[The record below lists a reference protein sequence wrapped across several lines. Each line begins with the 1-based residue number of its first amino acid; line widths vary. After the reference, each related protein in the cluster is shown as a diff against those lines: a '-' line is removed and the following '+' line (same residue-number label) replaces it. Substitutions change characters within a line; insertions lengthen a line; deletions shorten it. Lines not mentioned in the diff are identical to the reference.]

1 MPDTHYLPIRLN
13 TVVLPK
19 VGAYVPSRYAPT
31 EIVNVIVYL
40 HGNII
45 FPQSGNATCG
55 TDPGRFQAKGI
66 ESYLD
71 TPLFR
76 CLREG
81 LEDSGAHAILVAP
94 TLSKSFGSNSPSYA
108 PRYGNLDSANKF
120 DFLVN
125 QAVTHLVAKQAL
137 APNLRIGHVILAG
150 HSAGGVA
157 MIKILAATNTLKA
170 QIGECW
176 GFECL
181 YFGTDTW
188 RAWLKANPGKAFRHY
203 RQPGQQIN
211 EAHVLAQQPNLLD
224 VARGT
229 SHCELL
235 KQYWREAIDACPLLR
250 PTDAVA

>member
-1 MPDTHYLPIRLN
+1 MGDTHYLQIRLN

-19 VGAYVPSRYAPT
+19 VAAFLPSHYAPT

-45 FPQSGNATCG
+45 PCG
-55 TDPGRFQAKGI
+55 TDPGRFEAKGI
-66 ESYLD
+66 ECYLD

-81 LEDSGAHAILVAP
+81 LEASGAHAILVAP
-94 TLSKSFGSNSPSYA
+94 TLSKSFGSASPSFA
-108 PRYGNLDSANKF
+108 PRYGDLDSASKF

-125 QAVTHLVAKQAL
+125 QAVSQLVAKQAL

-157 MIKILAATNTLKA
+157 MIKILATTNTLKA

-203 RQPGQQIN
+203 RRPREQMN
-211 EAHVLAQQPNLLD
+211 ETRVLAQQPNFVD
-224 VARGT
+224 VASGT

-235 KQYWREAIDACPLLR
+235 KQYWREAIDACSLLR